1 MKLKKLT
8 IHNITSFK
16 DAEIDFECEALNKNL
31 FLICGDT
38 GSGKT
43 TLLDCICLALYN
55 QTPRTK
61 DAKNEKLN
69 ATDTLNIG
77 TDIAIKDTRLLL
89 RNGSDQARVELI
101 FEGNDGIVYTSSW
114 AVGRITKGE
123 NKGKINKIE
132 RVLQFN
138 GTQLVKT
145 KDIDAQIEMAVG
157 LNFDQFCQT
166 SMLAQGDFTK
176 FLKSDVSERSAILE
190 KLTGT
195 DIYTQLGKKIAER
208 TSLKRQALEA
218 EKNKKENIPILNPEE
233 IVSIQNS
240 TLQRQQ
246 QVEADTKEV
255 TRLQELLSLT
265 ETLQEKQTKF
275 HDTEEQLKQC
285 TRQYRDLLDIYEGL
299 KQEYTKKTNQ
309 QKQISDTLQT
319 LELRKITLEHAQTI
333 TAKTEEINNKQAAI
347 TTSEQQKQICL
358 TKLTPLKEQIARL
371 QDKYSQEWEQL
382 EKANKDIEALQL
394 ELKKHDENAIRNELE
409 KNRSTEQLCDQLF
422 DNWKKNIEKENE
434 LRIQQDKLNALRQQ
448 ITQETEQLHTFEE
461 QVRNLQNEYNAK
473 RSLYDKVKVSCED
486 YLQELRLKLSVGDKC
501 PLCGADV
508 TACLHNEDFQS
519 MLLPL
524 EEEVNQVSSL
534 LNECTEKRNKLE
546 AKIKEEVKRLNEIT
560 ENINTLTSAFEQQQ
574 ENIRNTCNT
583 LGLAFDKNTLENNI
597 KERKEGIQRQIS
609 QLKIQQDNIVRL
621 HKQIDAAIA
630 NMLQIKD
637 IAEETNK
644 EYLKTLQDFQQEQ
657 NLIKQYDNTIALSR
671 QEITTHE
678 NNIQGL
684 LCSYY
689 LQWWKQDN
697 NTLIQNIQQDSKTYY
712 DYKNT
717 LLTLTNSIEN
727 YEKDIRGIEKLQ
739 EEMIKL
745 APKWINEHAANP
757 HFASQTY
764 NTWNNFYVHL
774 SRLRTL
780 YDSTKTDIEQME
792 KKIEQY
798 QTDLEK
804 QHPTDIASQITFLKL
819 QKETLHKQI
828 EAYNQEIGKNKLR
841 LEQNT
846 LNEQSIKDIQN
857 SITLM
862 EEEYNKWKQLCDIFG
877 DGSGNRFRN
886 IAQSF
891 VLKHL
896 LNNANAQLQ
905 QLSPRFS
912 LQCVPG
918 NLTILIFDRYTGA
931 TKSTTNLSG
940 GESFLISL
948 SLALALSS
956 LQQGN
961 ASVDTLFIDEGF
973 GSLDSDYLET
983 VTATLNNL
991 HENIGKRVGIISHI
1005 KEMEEKIPT
1014 KIIVSR
1020 IDNTT
1025 SKINIV

>member
-89 RNGSDQARVELI
+89 RNGSDQARVELV

-132 RVLQFN
+132 RMLQFN

-145 KDIDAQIEMAVG
+145 KDIDAQIEMVVG

-176 FLKSDVSERSAILE
+176 FLKSEVSERSAILE

-195 DIYTQLGKKIAER
+195 DIYTRLGKKIAEK
-208 TSLKRQALEA
+208 TSQKRQILES
-218 EKNKKENIPILNPEE
+218 EKNKKENIPVLNPEE
-233 IVSIQNS
+233 TESILNN

-246 QVEADTKEV
+246 QVEADTKEL
-255 TRLQELLSLT
+255 TRLQELLPLT
-265 ETLQEKQTKF
+265 ENLQEKQTKL

-285 TRQYRDLLDIYEGL
+285 TLQYRELLNIYEGL
-299 KQEYTKKTNQ
+299 KQEYNRKTKLQT
-309 QKQISDTLQT
+309 QISDTLQT
-319 LELRKITLEHAQTI
+319 LELRKITLENAQTI
-333 TAKTEEINNKQAAI
+333 TAKTEEINRKQAAI
-347 TTSEQQKQICL
+347 KTSQQEKQICL
-358 TKLTPLKEQIARL
+358 AKLTPLKEQISRL
-371 QDKYSQEWEQL
+371 QVKYSQESEQL
-382 EKANKDIEALQL
+382 EKANNHIEALQV
-394 ELKKHDENAIRNELE
+394 ELKKYDENAINNELE
-409 KNRSTEQLCDQLF
+409 KHRGTEQLCSQLS
-422 DNWKKNIEKENE
+422 DYWKKNIEKEHE
-434 LRIQQDKLNALRQQ
+434 LHIQQDKSTALRQQ
-448 ITQETEQLHTFEE
+448 IRQETEQLHSFKE
-461 QVRNLQNEYNAK
+461 QLRELQNDYNAK
-473 RSLYDKVKVSCED
+473 LSIYNKVKVSCED
-486 YLQELRLKLSVGDKC
+486 YLRELRLKLSAGDKC
-501 PLCGADV
+501 PLCGAEV

-524 EEEVNQVSSL
+524 EEQVNQASLL
-534 LNECTEKRNKLE
+534 LNECTEKRNQLE
-546 AKIKEEVKRLNEIT
+546 AKTKEEQKRLNEIN
-560 ENINTLTSAFEQQQ
+560 ENINTLTLAYEKQK
-574 ENIRNTCNT
+574 EEIRNTCNI
-583 LGLAFDKNTLENNI
+583 LGLAFDKNTMENAI
-597 KERKEGIQRQIS
+597 KERKEGILLQIS
-609 QLKIQQDNIVRL
+609 QLKVQQDDMIRL
-621 HKQIDAAIA
+621 RKQIDNAIA
-630 NMLQIKD
+630 DMLQIKD
-637 IAEETNK
+637 LSEKTNK
-644 EYLKTLQDFQQEQ
+644 ECLQSQQDFQQEQ

-671 QEITTHE
+671 QEITAHE

-684 LCSYY
+684 LCPYY

-697 NTLIQNIQQDSKTYY
+697 NTLIQNIRQDSKTYY
-712 DYKNT
+712 EYKNT
-717 LLTLTNSIEN
+717 LLTLGNSIEN
-727 YEKDIRGIEKLQ
+727 YEKDIREITKLQ
-739 EEMIKL
+739 DEMIKL
-745 APKWINEHAANP
+745 APKWTNEQAANP
-757 HFASQTY
+757 HFEAHTY
-764 NTWNNFYVHL
+764 NIWNNFFVHL
-774 SRLRTL
+774 SRLKTL
-780 YDSTKTDIEQME
+780 YESTKTDIEQTG
-792 KKIEQY
+792 KKIAQY
-798 QTDLEK
+798 QTDP
-804 QHPTDIASQITFLKL
+804 QQQNSTDIASQITCLKQ
-819 QKETLHKQI
+819 QKETLNQQI
-828 EAYNQEIGKNKLR
+828 IAYNQEIGKNNQR
-841 LEQNT
+841 LEENT
-846 LNEQSIKDIQN
+846 LNGQKIKDIQN

-940 GESFLISL
+940 GESFLVSL

-991 HENIGKRVGIISHI
+991 HENTGKRVGVISHI
-1005 KEMEEKIPT
+1005 KEMEEKIPA

-1025 SKINIV
+1025 SKIDIV